1 MAFGVQDSFAV
12 WSIGI
17 ASGGSLW
24 PVTQRM
30 STARLAAQGIVTGIQ
45 DAMNLA
51 WKLGRVLRGAPEN
64 LLDTYEDERRPKA
77 AEVLKETD
85 RTTRLLLAPDPITKL
100 VGA

>member
-1 MAFGVQDSFAV
+1 MVERTGATKIEIHSPTWLSEFKIHLPFGRF
-12 WSIGI
+12 GI

-51 WKLGRVLRGAPEN
+51 
-64 LLDTYEDERRPKA
+64 
-77 AEVLKETD
+77 
-85 RTTRLLLAPDPITKL
+85 
-100 VGA
+100 

>member
-51 WKLGRVLRGAPEN
+51 
-64 LLDTYEDERRPKA
+64 
-77 AEVLKETD
+77 
-85 RTTRLLLAPDPITKL
+85 
-100 VGA
+100 